1 LRAVGDFGESLP
13 WTAMRTASVLVTSV
27 AGPSGSA
34 AKPGRLND
42 AAMISPKAMGLMV
55 RSFAIPGVEVPLNI
69 PFP

>member
-1 LRAVGDFGESLP
+1 
-13 WTAMRTASVLVTSV
+13 MRTASVLVISV

-34 AKPGRLND
+34 AKPGTLND

-69 PFP
+69 PLP